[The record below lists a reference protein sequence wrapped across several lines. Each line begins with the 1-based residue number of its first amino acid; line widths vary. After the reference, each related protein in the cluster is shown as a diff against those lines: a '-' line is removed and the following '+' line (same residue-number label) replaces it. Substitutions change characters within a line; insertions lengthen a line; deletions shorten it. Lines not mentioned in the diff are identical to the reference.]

1 MRRAR
6 GLVTVVVTV
15 LVRVRPV
22 QHRQRPR
29 AQQRARC
36 RVHQLQRLMVAHVQ
50 RHLQQVHHHD
60 RDDDLANL
68 VLQVVD
74 AADPEPRRLL
84 QVALVE
90 LGPGQEELERSEAE
104 HQAHHAEQEPVQR
117 ADSRGDQLH
126 RIELH
131 PRHDALE
138 DDLLDPHGEQQ
149 RAQHERGAH
158 AEQHEPA
165 RQEQRQSD
173 EEVLGQ
179 VVRAVLGRDRRELV
193 ARAELPLSLHLLGKF
208 LCEFLLVHAGS
219 LGGRGE
225 VHVRHHPLARLLRRC
240 RIDRRRG
247 WFGLPRGEFVGGRG
261 RRRLLLERN
270 RRLGLRRGRGGFRGD
285 LFHLVQDVVHLHG
298 AQRFRELLLE
308 LPHLLLDGGE

>member
-1 MRRAR
+1 MIPVPGR
-6 GLVTVVVTV
+6 VV
-15 LVRVRPV
+15 
-22 QHRQRPR
+22 QQR
-29 AQQRARC
+29 QRARAHHRRERRPDQVER
-36 RVHQLQRLMVAHVQ
+36 RVVAHVQ
-50 RHLQQVHHHD
+50 RHLEEVHHHH

-68 VLQVVD
+68 LLQVVD
-74 AADPEPRRLL
+74 GRNLEPRELL
-84 QVALVE
+84 QPAVADLTGAV
-90 LGPGQEELERSEAE
+90 GPREEELERSEAE

-126 RIELH
+126 RVEVH

-165 RQEQRQSD
+165 RHEQRQPD
-173 EEVLGQ
+173 EEVLGL
-179 VVRAVLGRDRRELV
+179 VERAVLGRDRRELV

-208 LCEFLLVHAGS
+208 LCEFLLVHARS

-225 VHVRHHPLARLLRRC
+225 VHVRHDPLARLLRRR
-240 RIDRRRG
+240 RIGFSRRG
-247 WFGLPRGEFVGGRG
+247 WFVGGNTGRR
-261 RRRLLLERN
+261 RRRLLATASCDVERIRI
-270 RRLGLRRGRGGFRGD
+270 RRLGLRVVRGGFRGD
-285 LFHLVQDVVHLHG
+285 LFHLMQDVVDLHG
-298 AQRFRELLLE
+298 AQCFRELLLE